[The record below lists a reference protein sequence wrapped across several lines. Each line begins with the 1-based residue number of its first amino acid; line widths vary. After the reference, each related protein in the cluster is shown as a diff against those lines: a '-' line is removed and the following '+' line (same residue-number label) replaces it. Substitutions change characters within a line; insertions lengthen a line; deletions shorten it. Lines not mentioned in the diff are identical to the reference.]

1 MMSMIRWR
9 RRQDLPSLFD
19 RMNSVLNDMAVAAP
33 MHLSML
39 RESDT
44 GFGPA
49 VEMYETDDE
58 VVVRAELP
66 GVTKEDI
73 EVHADKSSIAIRG
86 ESKEKKEV
94 DEEGY
99 YRREI
104 RYGAFSRTLPTPVD
118 ITPDGVSAKFADGI
132 LTIRAKK
139 AEEAPTGAKVEVE

>member
-1 MMSMIRWR
+1 MSMIRWR

-19 RMNSVLNDMAVAAP
+19 RMNSVLNDMAISAP

-39 RESDT
+39 RESET
-44 GFGPA
+44 GFGPP

-58 VVVRAELP
+58 VVIRAELP
-66 GVTKEDI
+66 GVTKADI
-73 EVHADKSSIAIRG
+73 EVHAEKNAVSIRG
-86 ESKEKKEV
+86 ESKENKEV
-94 DEEGY
+94 EEQGY

-118 ITPDGVSAKFADGI
+118 IAPDAVSAKFSDGI

-139 AEEAPTGAKVEVE
+139 AEEISTGAKVDIE